1 METINFYKNLKT
13 FTNFSDI
20 TEDKYFTEV
29 PDDWCIVVSDIK
41 NSTQAI
47 ENGKYKEVN
56 FVAALIIIGIL
67 NIRKELDLPFVF
79 GGDGA
84 SILIPSSMIEQSKKV
99 LLESKKR
106 AFDNFGLNL
115 RVGIVDVKEIKD
127 LGVNIEISKLSLSQ
141 NHSQAILKGNGLELA
156 EELLKKNEE
165 KYTFNDY
172 TKSDLPVDF
181 DGLECRWQ
189 DIPTPQEETISII
202 IKSLKNDNESKEIYK
217 NILNKIELTLG
228 EYSTRHPILET
239 SNLNLSFDIKNL
251 NNEASIFSTNTLNKL
266 KTFIKIYIENILGKL
281 LMKSKNGPWSEYK
294 DRILS
299 TTDTEKFDDMLR
311 MVVSSKKQK
320 TQELEK
326 YLNDEFQKGN
336 IVYGIHK
343 SNSALMTCL
352 IFERHGRH
360 IHFVDSS
367 NGGYASAA
375 KQMKDQIK
383 QTTLRTIN
391 K

>member
-141 NHSQAILKGNGLELA
+141 NHSL
-156 EELLKKNEE
+156 
-165 KYTFNDY
+165 
-172 TKSDLPVDF
+172 
-181 DGLECRWQ
+181 
-189 DIPTPQEETISII
+189 
-202 IKSLKNDNESKEIYK
+202 
-217 NILNKIELTLG
+217 
-228 EYSTRHPILET
+228 
-239 SNLNLSFDIKNL
+239 SN
-251 NNEASIFSTNTLNKL
+251 T
-266 KTFIKIYIENILGKL
+266 
-281 LMKSKNGPWSEYK
+281 
-294 DRILS
+294 
-299 TTDTEKFDDMLR
+299 
-311 MVVSSKKQK
+311 
-320 TQELEK
+320 
-326 YLNDEFQKGN
+326 
-336 IVYGIHK
+336 
-343 SNSALMTCL
+343 
-352 IFERHGRH
+352 
-360 IHFVDSS
+360 
-367 NGGYASAA
+367 
-375 KQMKDQIK
+375 
-383 QTTLRTIN
+383 
-391 K
+391 

>member
-1 METINFYKNLKT
+1 
-13 FTNFSDI
+13 
-20 TEDKYFTEV
+20 
-29 PDDWCIVVSDIK
+29 
-41 NSTQAI
+41 
-47 ENGKYKEVN
+47 
-56 FVAALIIIGIL
+56 
-67 NIRKELDLPFVF
+67 
-79 GGDGA
+79 
-84 SILIPSSMIEQSKKV
+84 
-99 LLESKKR
+99 
-106 AFDNFGLNL
+106 
-115 RVGIVDVKEIKD
+115 
-127 LGVNIEISKLSLSQ
+127 
-141 NHSQAILKGNGLELA
+141 
-156 EELLKKNEE
+156 
-165 KYTFNDY
+165 
-172 TKSDLPVDF
+172 
-181 DGLECRWQ
+181 
-189 DIPTPQEETISII
+189 
-202 IKSLKNDNESKEIYK
+202 
-217 NILNKIELTLG
+217 
-228 EYSTRHPILET
+228 
-239 SNLNLSFDIKNL
+239 
-251 NNEASIFSTNTLNKL
+251 
-266 KTFIKIYIENILGKL
+266 
-281 LMKSKNGPWSEYK
+281 MKSKNGPWSEYK